1 MTWLWSEVVQQVLR
15 LQIMRS
21 LGGELSY
28 EPRSEG
34 CCFAVVL
41 PLDVAKKEVVNA

>member
-1 MTWLWSEVVQQVLR
+1 
-15 LQIMRS
+15 MRS
-21 LGGELSY
+21 FGGELSY

-41 PLDVAKKEVVNA
+41 PLGVGEEEVANA